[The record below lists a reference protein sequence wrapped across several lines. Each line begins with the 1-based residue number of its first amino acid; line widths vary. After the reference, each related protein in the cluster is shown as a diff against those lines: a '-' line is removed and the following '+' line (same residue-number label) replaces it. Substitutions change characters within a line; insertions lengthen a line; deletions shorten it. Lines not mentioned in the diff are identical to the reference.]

1 MENVKKWY
9 SNNTSYFIS
18 FFSILA
24 FCLFLVPIINNIYY
38 SDDSFIYLNAQIL
51 KHNHLYF
58 SIWDYSLKE
67 IKAWVITSGRFNPF
81 ALFLTYYLLFSIEQ
95 PIYYKIVLYLGNI
108 IAMIPVILFFRKWI
122 PKFKFTIFLIIL
134 CTTIQFCIRYH
145 DAYNSFGLMYP
156 SVVFFGFLS
165 LYFLLDYIQY
175 NQIKYLLYSI
185 ISLIISN
192 LFIETA
198 FVFFALIFVV
208 LIQSKS
214 KLSIWLP
221 YLVLFISYVAFLI
234 FIKYNL
240 NGDPLYPGLQ
250 PDFNFN
256 EVSRT
261 FLIQLK
267 GSLPLKTLFH
277 RDINFLELKSIFSN
291 NKIILFLLFSVS
303 FCTLIY
309 YKNIEKIKFKL
320 SFYFFIFCLIVFPA
334 VFISISDK
342 YQTQLNETNYYIAV
356 YIQIIGIALLIYSLF
371 LNIKW
376 LRYIFICVIPMIV
389 CITYCLNVSEINL
402 GKKLHFQHMYIIDFL
417 KKNATVFDSKKDTLF
432 GYNLWIEKNQ
442 MTDLLYAATNKKI
455 EYKAIN
461 NVDSMIH
468 YKRLIIY
475 NPEKEDSNKL
485 KLYFNY

>member
-9 SNNTSYFIS
+9 LNNTSYLVS

-24 FCLFLVPIINNIYY
+24 FCLFLFPIINNIYY
-38 SDDSFIYLNAQIL
+38 SDDAFIYLNAQIL
-51 KHNHLYF
+51 KHNHLDF

-67 IKAWVITSGRFNPF
+67 IKAWVTTSGRFNPF
-81 ALFLTYYLLFSIEQ
+81 YIFLTYYLLFSIEH

-108 IAMIPVILFFRKWI
+108 VAMIPVILFFRKWI
-122 PKFKFTIFLIIL
+122 PKFNYSIFLIII

-156 SVVFFGFLS
+156 FVVFFGFLS

-175 NQIKYLLYSI
+175 NQSKYLLYSI
-185 ISLIISN
+185 ISLISSN

-198 FVFFALIFVV
+198 FIFFALIFVV
-208 LIQSKS
+208 LIQLKS
-214 KLSIWLP
+214 KFSIWLP
-221 YLVLFISYVAFLI
+221 YLVLFLSYVAFLF

-240 NGDPLYPGLQ
+240 NGDPLYQGLQ

-277 RDINFLELKSIFSN
+277 REINFLELKSIFFN
-291 NKIILFLLFSVS
+291 NKIIVLLLFSLS
-303 FCTLIY
+303 LYTLIY
-309 YKNIEKIKFKL
+309 YKNIEKIKLEF
-320 SFYFFIFCLIVFPA
+320 SFYIFISCLILFPA
-334 VFISISDK
+334 ILISISDK
-342 YQTQLNETNYYIAV
+342 YQNQLNETNYYIAV
-356 YIQIIGIALLIYSLF
+356 YIQIIGIVLLIYNLF

-376 LRYIFICVIPMIV
+376 IRYVLICVMPMII

-402 GKKLHFQHMYIIDFL
+402 GKKLHFQHMYIFDFL

-432 GYNLWIEKNQ
+432 GYNIWIEKKQ
-442 MTDLLYAATNKKI
+442 MTDILHTVTNKNI
-455 EYKAIN
+455 EYKAIYKI
-461 NVDSMIH
+461 DSNTS
-468 YKRLIIY
+468 YKKILYY
-475 NPEKEDSNKL
+475 NPDKEDSIKL
-485 KLYFNY
+485 KLYLNY